1 MILLSGRKKWY
12 DFNGLLLSVMAFLL
26 LISTCLLCG
35 CGYKFGQ
42 GDGLASRYS
51 SMSVPYVCGDQD
63 GTLTSAI
70 IKEVVR
76 SGDFE
81 YQYCGGSLI
90 LNVKNVDLD
99 EENIGFRYYR
109 KKRGTLKHEIIPT
122 ETRITIFVEVSVTE
136 AASGNT
142 VLGPVRLS
150 ASVDYDHDY
159 YSSRDGINIFSL
171 GQLSDMEAAYD
182 AVQIPLNRAIAE
194 KVVDYITQSW

>member
-1 MILLSGRKKWY
+1 MHTFSVKALILFISVCLLS
-12 DFNGLLLSVMAFLL
+12 
-26 LISTCLLCG
+26 G
-35 CGYKFGQ
+35 CGYKCGQ

-51 SMSVPYVCGDQD
+51 SISVPYVSGDQD

-70 IKEVVR
+70 IKEVVK
-76 SGDFE
+76 SGYFE
-81 YQYCGGSLI
+81 YHYCGGSLI
-90 LNVKNVDLD
+90 LNVKNVELD

-122 ETRITIFVEVSVTE
+122 ETRITIFVEVWVTE
-136 AASGNT
+136 AASGAT
-142 VLGPVRLS
+142 ILGPVRLS
-150 ASVDYDHDY
+150 ESVDYDHDY

-194 KVVDYITQSW
+194 KIVDYITQSW